1 MLRSYLIQLKA
12 KTGMSWAQ
20 IEVRSGVPTPTIQR
34 IFRGDTPNPGFETVS
49 SIISAMGG
57 SLGDISPG
65 ASISPAPAPRDA
77 SQAPGGQ
84 HNRQKPGSPAPR
96 DASSCISLLQA
107 QIADLKRTRMILSIA
122 VAVTVFVILLALI
135 LDVFNGGIGYIR
147 F

>member
-20 IEVRSGVPTPTIQR
+20 IEVRSGVPAQTIQR

-49 SIISAMGG
+49 SIVSAMGG

-65 ASISPAPAPRDA
+65 AS
-77 SQAPGGQ
+77 
-84 HNRQKPGSPAPR
+84 GSLAHTPR

-107 QIADLKRTRMILSIA
+107 QIADLKRTRTILSIA

>member
-20 IEVRSGVPTPTIQR
+20 IEVRSGVPAQTIQR

-49 SIISAMGG
+49 SIVSAMGG

-65 ASISPAPAPRDA
+65 AS
-77 SQAPGGQ
+77 
-84 HNRQKPGSPAPR
+84 GSPAPR

-107 QIADLKRTRMILSIA
+107 QIADLKRTRTILSIA

-135 LDVFNGGIGYIR
+135 LDVFNGVIGYIR